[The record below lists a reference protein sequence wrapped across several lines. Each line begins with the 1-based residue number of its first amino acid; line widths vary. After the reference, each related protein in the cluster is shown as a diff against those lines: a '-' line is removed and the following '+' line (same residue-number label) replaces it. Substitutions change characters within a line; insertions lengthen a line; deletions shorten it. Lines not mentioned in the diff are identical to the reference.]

1 VAHCTLGGYPAL
13 THMCK
18 LAQILLLG
26 LMFIASTGAQSQTR
40 AISEADAQSIRTV
53 IEAQLAA
60 FSADDAQA
68 AFSFASDGIRKT
80 FSTAENFLAMVK
92 ASYPVVYRPASVL
105 FLDPEKVADEIMQGV
120 EMSDDTDRLWLAI
133 YRMQRQPD
141 NTWRIDGCVL
151 KSLPGSRS

>member
-1 VAHCTLGGYPAL
+1 
-13 THMCK
+13 MFK
-18 LAQILLLG
+18 LAKLLILG
-26 LMFIASTGAQSQTR
+26 SMFVASTGAQSQTD
-40 AISEADAQSIRTV
+40 AISEADARSIRTI

-92 ASYPVVYRPASVL
+92 ESYPVVYRPASVL
-105 FLDPEKVADEIMQGV
+105 FLEPEKVAEEIMQGV